1 MDIHRSN
8 INTNDMA
15 YVTVSHADRTVSVWT
30 LSSVG
35 QFNKIFNIQIQPP
48 FKIPQSVKFDEYRNV
63 NVFAGGG
70 GMIVKLDRQT
80 GAVVTQR
87 VISKLDES
95 RMGSVALDEA
105 RDQLIVNTSNT
116 CEVFTFSDLKHR
128 ATLPST
134 APTVVTYPR
143 QMTLIEDGSRLVS
156 GTDSGHAVV
165 YNLDRYTVEQ
175 KLVYPKGGLVQPV
188 ASFGDEAWTYIVI
201 AGSTGERSQDVLLFR
216 RSNSSVTKRI
226 RQKFASIQISYFTV
240 SAIFLV
246 VGLTLGLVSQRI
258 TIELPTIVWKSTPDG
273 AKRNASPT
281 IPAAVTSVPTPLL
294 PVVET
299 RSLTTV
305 TVSSFPFIETPSL
318 TAETVTVITSEIVT
332 SIPPAETITLSP
344 TPVTVSTSLLKIS
357 TVTIT
362 LSAPQVPATSNVNAP
377 AGVDLETA
385 SLDSESE
392 VISASPS
399 VTTVDVLSTDF
410 RTVAVS
416 QLDL

>member
-1 MDIHRSN
+1 MPRYHLHATLVGLRDAVLSLSISVQAKFIIVTGYGGVSIWSTDTLNPVAITTPYVCPGTSEPKFLISVSKWLFFEQSSRHVLLLGAISSDISAWHWNDSLRTWSHTVRNITTEQVLSMDIHRSN

-15 YVTVSHADRTVSVWT
+15 YVTMSHADRTVSVWT

-95 RMGSVALDEA
+95 RMGSVALNEA

-201 AGSTGERSQDVLLFR
+201 AGLTGE
-216 RSNSSVTKRI
+216 
-226 RQKFASIQISYFTV
+226 
-240 SAIFLV
+240 
-246 VGLTLGLVSQRI
+246 
-258 TIELPTIVWKSTPDG
+258 
-273 AKRNASPT
+273 
-281 IPAAVTSVPTPLL
+281 
-294 PVVET
+294 
-299 RSLTTV
+299 
-305 TVSSFPFIETPSL
+305 
-318 TAETVTVITSEIVT
+318 
-332 SIPPAETITLSP
+332 
-344 TPVTVSTSLLKIS
+344 
-357 TVTIT
+357 
-362 LSAPQVPATSNVNAP
+362 
-377 AGVDLETA
+377 
-385 SLDSESE
+385 
-392 VISASPS
+392 
-399 VTTVDVLSTDF
+399 
-410 RTVAVS
+410 
-416 QLDL
+416 